1 MPLLSVL
8 RFAFTLL
15 SLLILGLMGWL
26 IWSWL
31 EGATVVEEAGRVYEV
46 RQDWRLWTAGALLA
60 WSLLGRFVVRLFLA
74 RADTDP
80 SRPERGPGQ
89 TIQSPTGASLFVETS
104 GPAAGPTIVLTHG
117 WGMDSTIWYYARRD
131 LGRQNRIVTWDLA
144 GLGRSKAAKDGV
156 SLEAFAMDL
165 RAVIETASP
174 RANVTLVGHSIGG
187 MTVQT
192 LARDHPDF
200 FRERVSGVVLL
211 NTTHTNPLR
220 TMVFSPLMRALQKP
234 VLEPAMRLAVLL
246 KPVMWL
252 AAWQSWLSG
261 ATHCAMRFGFGRFVT
276 RSQLDHS
283 ALLVTRNNPAV
294 QARGNLAMFHWRA
307 TDSLPGMDASTLVLA
322 GDLDVVTKVEASE
335 TIAELVPGASLQIVE
350 GVNHMG
356 FLELAEAYNST
367 IAAFASAEVRPAHSG
382 VAV

>member
-15 SLLILGLMGWL
+15 SLLILALAGWL

-31 EGATVVEEAGRVYEV
+31 EGVTVVEEAGRVYEV

-60 WSLLGRFVVRLFLA
+60 WSLLGRFVVRRFLA
-74 RADTDP
+74 RGDIDP

-104 GPAAGPTIVLTHG
+104 GPADGPTIVLTHG

-131 LGRQNRIVTWDLA
+131 LGQQNRLVTWDLA

-156 SLEAFAMDL
+156 RLDAFATDL
-165 RAVIETASP
+165 RAVIEAASP
-174 RANVTLVGHSIGG
+174 RRKVTLVGHSIGG

-200 FRERVSGVVLL
+200 FRERVSGVVLV

-220 TMVFSPLMRALQKP
+220 TMVFSSLMCALQKP

-252 AAWQSWLSG
+252 VAWQSWLSG

-294 QARGNLAMFHWRA
+294 QARGNLAMFHWGM
-307 TDSLPGMDASTLVLA
+307 TDGLPGMDASTLVLA
-322 GDLDVVTKVEASE
+322 GDLDIVTKVEASE

-350 GVNHMG
+350 GANHMG
-356 FLELAEAYNST
+356 FLELAGAYNNT
-367 IAAFASAEVRPAHSG
+367 IADFAAGEVRPGSSD
-382 VAV
+382 VAA

>member
-8 RFAFTLL
+8 RFTFTLL
-15 SLLILGLMGWL
+15 SLLILVLMGWL

-31 EGATVVEEAGRVYEV
+31 EGVMVVEEAGRVYEV
-46 RQDWRLWTAGALLA
+46 REDWRLWTAGALLA

-74 RADTDP
+74 RADADP

-89 TIQSPTGASLFVETS
+89 ATQSPTGSSLFIETS
-104 GPAAGPTIVLTHG
+104 GPAASSTIVLTHG
-117 WGMDSTIWYYARRD
+117 WGLDSTIWYYARRD

-144 GLGRSKAAKDGV
+144 GLGRSRAAKDGV
-156 SLEAFAMDL
+156 SLEAFATDL
-165 RAVIETASP
+165 RAVIEAAAP
-174 RANVTLVGHSIGG
+174 REKVTLVGHSIGG

-246 KPVMWL
+246 KAVMWL

-283 ALLVTRNNPAV
+283 SLLVTRNNPAV
-294 QARGNLAMFHWRA
+294 QARGNLAMFHWSV
-307 TDSLPGMDASTLVLA
+307 TDSLPGMDAPTLVLA
-322 GDLDVVTKVEASE
+322 GDLDIVTKVEASE
-335 TIAELVPGASLQIVE
+335 TIAELVPAASLKIVE

-356 FLELAEAYNST
+356 FLELAGAYNSA
-367 IAAFASAEVRPAHSG
+367 IAAFASAEARPAHSG

>member
-15 SLLILGLMGWL
+15 SLLVLALAGWL

-31 EGATVVEEAGRVYEV
+31 EGVTMVEEAGRVYAV

-60 WSLLGRFVVRLFLA
+60 WSLLGRFVVRLVLA
-74 RADTDP
+74 QGDTDP

-89 TIQSPTGASLFVETS
+89 TIQSPTGSSLFVETS
-104 GPAAGPTIVLTHG
+104 GPVAAPTIVMTHG
-117 WGMDSTIWYYARRD
+117 WGLDGTIWYYARRD
-131 LGRQNRIVTWDLA
+131 LGGQHRVVTWDLA
-144 GLGRSKAAKDGV
+144 GLGRSRAAKDGV
-156 SLEAFAMDL
+156 SLEAFATDL
-165 RAVIETASP
+165 RAVIEAASP
-174 RANVTLVGHSIGG
+174 REKVTLVGHSIGG
-187 MTVQT
+187 MTIQT

-200 FRERVSGVVLL
+200 FRERISGIVLL

-246 KPVMWL
+246 QPVLWL
-252 AAWQSWLSG
+252 AAWQGYLSG
-261 ATHCAMRFGFGRFVT
+261 GTHCAMRFGFGRFVT

-283 ALLVTRNNPAV
+283 ALLTTRNAPGV
-294 QARGNLAMFHWRA
+294 QARGNLAMFGWGA
-307 TDSLPGMDASTLVLA
+307 TDSLPGIDVSTLVLA
-322 GDLDVVTKVEASE
+322 GDLDIVTKVEASE
-335 TIAELVPGASLQIVE
+335 TIADLIPGASLQIVE

-367 IAAFASAEVRPAHSG
+367 IAAFAAPEARPATSG
-382 VAV
+382 VAI

>member
-1 MPLLSVL
+1 MPLLSFL

-15 SLLILGLMGWL
+15 SILILFAAGWL

-31 EGATVVEEAGRVYEV
+31 ETVTIVRAAGGVYEV
-46 RQDWRLWTAGALLA
+46 REDWRLWTAGALLA
-60 WSLLGRFVVRLFLA
+60 WSLLGRFVVRVFLA
-74 RADTDP
+74 RGDVDP
-80 SRPERGPGQ
+80 SRPERGSGR
-89 TIQSPTGASLFVETS
+89 TIQSPSGSSLFIETS
-104 GPAAGPTIVLTHG
+104 GSASGPTIVFTHG
-117 WGMDSTIWYYARRD
+117 WGMDSTIWCYARRD
-131 LGRQNRIVTWDLA
+131 LGQRHRIVTWDLA
-144 GLGRSKAAKDGV
+144 GLGRSKAAKDSV
-156 SLEAFAMDL
+156 RLEAFATDL
-165 RAVIETASP
+165 RAVIEATAP
-174 RANVTLVGHSIGG
+174 HGEVTLVGHSIGG
-187 MTVQT
+187 MTIQT

-200 FRERVSGVVLL
+200 FRDRVSGVVLL

-220 TMVFSPLMRALQKP
+220 TMVFSPVMRVLQKP

-294 QARGNLAMFHWRA
+294 QARGNLAMFHWGV
-307 TDSLPGMDASTLVLA
+307 TDSLPDMAGPALVLA
-322 GDLDVVTKVEASE
+322 GDLDIVTKVEASE
-335 TIAELVPGASLQIVE
+335 TIAQLIPGASLQIAK

-356 FLELAEAYNST
+356 FLELAEAYNSA
-367 IAAFASAEVRPAHSG
+367 IAAFASAEVRPAPTG

>member
-15 SLLILGLMGWL
+15 SLLVLALAGWL

-31 EGATVVEEAGRVYEV
+31 EGVTVVEEAGGVYEV
-46 RQDWRLWTAGALLA
+46 REDWRLWTAGALLA
-60 WSLLGRFVVRLFLA
+60 WSLLGRFVMRLFLA

-89 TIQSPTGASLFVETS
+89 TIQSPTGSSLFLETS
-104 GPAAGPTIVLTHG
+104 GPATGPTIILTHG

-144 GLGRSKAAKDGV
+144 GLGRSKAARDGV
-156 SLEAFAMDL
+156 SLEGFATDL
-165 RAVIETASP
+165 RAVIEAASP
-174 RANVTLVGHSIGG
+174 RGKVTLVGHSIGG

-220 TMVFSPLMRALQKP
+220 TMVFRPLMCALQKP
-234 VLEPAMRLAVLL
+234 LLEPAMRLAVLL
-246 KPVMWL
+246 QPVMWL

-283 ALLVTRNNPAV
+283 ALLTTRNAPGI
-294 QARGNLAMFHWRA
+294 QARGNLAMFHWGV
-307 TDSLPGMDASTLVLA
+307 TDSLPGMDAPTLVLA
-322 GDLDVVTKVEASE
+322 GDLDIVTKVEASE
-335 TIAELVPGASLQIVE
+335 TIAERVPGASLQIVE

-356 FLELAEAYNST
+356 FLELAGAYNST
-367 IAAFASAEVRPAHSG
+367 IAAFAAGDVRPGSSD
-382 VAV
+382 VAA